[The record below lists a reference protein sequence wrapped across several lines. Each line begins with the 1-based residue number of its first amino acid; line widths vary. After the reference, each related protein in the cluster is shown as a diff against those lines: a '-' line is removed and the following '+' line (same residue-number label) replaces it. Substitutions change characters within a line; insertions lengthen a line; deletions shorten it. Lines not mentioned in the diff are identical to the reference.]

1 MKLYYSPGSG
11 SMAAHIVLEESG
23 VHYQAIRVNLK
34 EKRTADGQDYS
45 SINPKGYVPC
55 VQLNS
60 GQVIC
65 ENAALLPFLGELNP
79 AAHLLPPHGTMEN
92 YRVREWTT
100 FVNVELHKNMSPLFR
115 PTTPEAWAQ
124 NQREVLKRRYTYT
137 NERLGAGPFLTGAQ
151 FTVADAYL
159 FVVLLLVRAAEHE
172 PRRVPEP
179 AGLLQ
184 ECAGA
189 PGRAEGP
196 GRRRQAGSGP
206 GAQRRLMLR
215 VVGAASSGFSGQWCR
230 GYRPRMSLRTST

>member
-1 MKLYYSPGSG
+1 
-11 SMAAHIVLEESG
+11 MAAHIVLEECG
-23 VHYQAIRVNLK
+23 IHYQAIRVNLK
-34 EKRTADGQDYS
+34 EKLTADGQDYS

-55 VQLNS
+55 VLLNS

-92 YRVREWTT
+92 YRVREWTS

-124 NQREVLKRRYTYT
+124 NQREVLKRRFTYT

-159 FVVLLLVRAAEHE
+159 FVVLCWFARLNMPLGEYPNLQAFFRNALARPAVQKVLADEGRLETAQALSAA
-172 PRRVPEP
+172 
-179 AGLLQ
+179 
-184 ECAGA
+184 
-189 PGRAEGP
+189 
-196 GRRRQAGSGP
+196 
-206 GAQRRLMLR
+206 
-215 VVGAASSGFSGQWCR
+215 
-230 GYRPRMSLRTST
+230 